1 MELYNKVKE
10 KNIFWAIV
18 SVVLTLLLLMPL
30 FRKYYLSP
38 NSFMYAF
45 GGDSLTL
52 YYNVVYHTCFGSGTM
67 LKNMN
72 YPDGEMIFL
81 TDAQG
86 SLSLLLSWINRH
98 LFDVCDYVLGIIHS
112 LQMLSIISGTIL
124 MYYLYTGL
132 NVEKWRSAIYAAL
145 TISMAPQ
152 IARVIPHHGLSYGF
166 ILPMT
171 LLWLM
176 RKIQVL
182 RWEKRDLLVLFLLL
196 FFGFN
201 NPYLAA
207 ISSLT
212 IITTILSKC
221 FIDRSLNKYLVSVFI
236 FGLLPIVSVGTFLKI
251 ADPYSD
257 RLAYQWGF
265 YTYAS
270 KLEGLFFTPR
280 SLFDKVINMLGWPS
294 FNVQY
299 EASINLGF
307 PITLVLFAF
316 LIVYLFRRKLLT
328 DFNIPAYVKY
338 IFLGGVLIFLYSS
351 NVLFALIPKETV
363 ETKLGSL
370 LMFKAVGRLG
380 WTMWFALVIL
390 AVVLIEELLRKLA
403 FSGYLYTIVL
413 FLLLWVIDF
422 KVYYKEMFNGHEN
435 DNYFK
440 KENKEVTRNDLKRYN
455 INPADY
461 QAILSLPRLIGW
473 TDAFLSENNFMNQF
487 LPWRI
492 SAVTGLPIVNGMY
505 SRVST
510 GHVQERM
517 EFYSHPLIEKQ
528 LQKKFPNKKPILL
541 IHGKPNIV
549 PSKGELY
556 LMSIATK
563 LYEENDFAFY
573 ALDID
578 KINQYPLL
586 QSIKQ
591 GANPA
596 EVPCMTCITSG
607 FDDAKSTIYYAGGG
621 SKKIEGGE
629 PIYFE
634 TVLPNA
640 LEDSIYEY
648 SVWTHVD
655 YKSFGSYQH
664 LVKVLDLGGKEVK
677 SHEIFGQNA
686 ADVHG
691 QWSRSTVR
699 LTVQPGQK
707 ISASLRSR
715 LGFVIDEV
723 LLRPVARNHVKKN
736 ANEVVYNGFKVVLN

>member
-1 MELYNKVKE
+1 MELYNKVKG
-10 KNIFWAIV
+10 KNIFWIIV

-86 SLSLLLSWINRH
+86 SLSLVLSWINRH

-112 LQMLSIISGTIL
+112 LQIFSIIAGTIL
-124 MYYLYTGL
+124 MYFLYVGL
-132 NVEKWRSAIYAAL
+132 NVEKWRAALFAAL
-145 TISMAPQ
+145 TIAMCPQ
-152 IARVIPHHGLSYGF
+152 IARIIPHHGLSYAF

-171 LLWLM
+171 LLWLL
-176 RKIQVL
+176 RKLQVL
-182 RWEKRDLLVLFLLL
+182 RWEKRDVIVLFLLL

-207 ISSLT
+207 ITSLT
-212 IITTILSKC
+212 IVTTIMAK
-221 FIDRSLNKYLVSVFI
+221 FILDRSLDKYLVSIFM
-236 FGLLPIVSVGTFLKI
+236 FGLLPIVTVGIYLKT
-251 ADPYSD
+251 ADPYHD

-265 YTYAS
+265 YTFAS
-270 KLEGLFFTPR
+270 KLEGLFFTPG
-280 SLFDKVINMLGWPS
+280 SLFDKVINLMGWPS
-294 FNVQY
+294 FKVEY
-299 EASINLGF
+299 EASINIGF
-307 PITLVLFAF
+307 PITITLLAF
-316 LIVYLFRRKLLT
+316 FIVYILRRKLLV
-328 DFNIPAYVKY
+328 DFTIPAYVKY
-338 IFLGGVLIFLYSS
+338 LFLGGVFIFLYSS
-351 NVLFALIPKETV
+351 NVLFAFLPKETV

-380 WTMWFALVIL
+380 WTMWFGLVIL
-390 AVVLIEELLRKLA
+390 AVVLIEQLMRKLPL
-403 FSGYLYTIVL
+403 SGYLYTVIL
-413 FLLLWVIDF
+413 FILLWFMDF
-422 KVYYKEMFNGHEN
+422 KIYRNPVFNGHEN
-435 DNYFK
+435 GNCFK
-440 KENKEVTRNDLKRYN
+440 KEEKNATLSDLKRYK

-461 QAILSLPRLIGW
+461 QAILSLPRLVGW
-473 TDAFLSENNFMNQF
+473 TDAYLSENNFLNQF
-487 LPWRI
+487 LPWRV
-492 SAVTGLPIVNGMY
+492 SASTGLPIINGMF

-510 GHVQERM
+510 GHVQERI
-517 EFYSHPLIEKQ
+517 EFYSHPLIEKH

-549 PSKGELY
+549 PSEGEQY

-573 ALDID
+573 ALDVN

-591 GANPA
+591 GVIPA
-596 EVPCMTCITSG
+596 EAPCTTCITNG
-607 FDDAKSTIYYAGGG
+607 FDDPNSTLYYAGGG

-634 TVLPNA
+634 TVLPAA

-664 LVKVLDLGGKEVK
+664 LVKVYDATGKEVQA
-677 SHEIFGQNA
+677 HEIFGQNT

-691 QWSRSTVR
+691 QWSRSSVR

-707 ISASLRSR
+707 IAASLRSR

-723 LLRPVARNHVKKN
+723 LLRPLARNHVKKN
-736 ANEVVYNGFKVVLN
+736 PNEVVYNGFKVVIK